1 MQMTVSGSRALFNEL
16 TTLLE
21 QLDAGRLALLVQRF
35 PAFEKEVKYGPDAGE
50 ADIDRAYHEDRAAF
64 TSALCSELV
73 PAINRLADKT
83 IARASSLNSSRLLV
97 ALLAAVG
104 GATTLGAIGIGKE
117 EVARISGIVT
127 SGVAIINAGL
137 DSMSKRYTASETQ
150 KAIELKKAA
159 LQLGQLQ
166 NDMDLA
172 VKHGREVTEIASSIE
187 RCNQI
192 ALDLNQRKDQLR
204 II

>member
-1 MQMTVSGSRALFNEL
+1 MSTRESRVLFNEL

-21 QLDAGRLALLVQRF
+21 RLDPSRLALLVQTF
-35 PAFEKEVKYGPDAGE
+35 PVFEREVKYGPDAGE
-50 ADIDRAYHEDRAAF
+50 ADIDRRYNEDRAAF

-73 PAINRLADKT
+73 PAINRHADKT
-83 IARASSLNSSRLLV
+83 VDRAASLSSSRFLV
-97 ALLAAVG
+97 ALLAAIG
-104 GATTLGAIGIGKE
+104 GATMLGAIGIGEE

-127 SGVAIINAGL
+127 SGVAVINAGL
-137 DSMSKRYTASETQ
+137 DSMSKRYTAAETQ

-166 NDMDLA
+166 HDMDLA
-172 VKHGREVTEIASSIE
+172 VKHERDIGEIASAIE

-192 ALDLNQRKDQLR
+192 ALDLNQRKDELR
-204 II
+204 IV

>member
-1 MQMTVSGSRALFNEL
+1 MTASGSRVLFNEL

-21 QLDAGRLALLVQRF
+21 KLDASRLALLVQQF
-35 PAFEKEVKYGPDAGE
+35 PAFEKEVKHGPDAGE
-50 ADIDRAYHEDRAAF
+50 ADIDRKYHEDRAAF

-83 IARASSLNSSRLLV
+83 IDRASSLNSSRFLV
-97 ALLAAVG
+97 ALLAAIG
-104 GATTLGAIGIGKE
+104 GATTLGALGIGKE

-137 DSMSKRYTASETQ
+137 DSMNKRYTAAETQ
-150 KAIELKKAA
+150 KAIDLKKAA

-166 NDMDLA
+166 HDMDLA
-172 VKHGREVTEIASSIE
+172 VKHGRDVTEIASAIE

-192 ALDLNQRKDQLR
+192 AMELNQRKDQLR
-204 II
+204 IV